1 MLIRITAPVKGSA
14 SQETSGSWRYLPGTD
29 TFWYDGLGKPPVQI
43 GRLNS
48 LCFVTQLLG
57 PPPEPP
63 KNSPTGGSATIPCAA
78 STFTLFPQ
86 PACQAIELSEFNAR
100 VTPPTAVDQGESAGA
115 LTVGRRTSSMSAYVP
130 SSPVAKLKEIPAAAP
145 ISEIRLSVSSSVAAV
160 NASGEP
166 KLPESTFPSP

>member
-63 KNSPTGGSATIPCAA
+63 KNSPTGGSATVPSAA

-86 PACQAIELSEFNAR
+86 PACHAMELLDFSAKL
-100 VTPPTAVDQGESAGA
+100 TPPTAVDQGESAGA
-115 LTVGRRTSSMSAYVP
+115 LTVGRKTLSESSKLP
-130 SSPVAKLKEIPAAAP
+130 SSPDAKLKEIPVAAP
-145 ISEIRLSVSSSVAAV
+145 ISEIKLSVS
-160 NASGEP
+160 
-166 KLPESTFPSP
+166 T